1 MSILTRWRPRERP
14 WIKWNIRLDL
24 IAKMPS
30 PLILLLL
37 LPSFA
42 LIMLV
47 VLATGFFYFD
57 PPRSMASI
65 LLIFPYHGIIVA
77 NVMTLIAG
85 WLCAAGGGLKWTRL
99 NRPMLFVAWFLLM
112 MAMMKVGR
120 HGFGLWLGGSI
131 GVSRV
136 ALLMG
141 GIVAPITCQVLL
153 LTSAFINKAQP
164 QLRERSYMRTVI
176 SLTVAMVV
184 SLAIGA
190 TTLLIK
196 LS

>member
-1 MSILTRWRPRERP
+1 M
-14 WIKWNIRLDL
+14 
-24 IAKMPS
+24 
-30 PLILLLL
+30 
-37 LPSFA
+37 
-42 LIMLV
+42 
-47 VLATGFFYFD
+47 
-57 PPRSMASI
+57 
-65 LLIFPYHGIIVA
+65 
-77 NVMTLIAG
+77 
-85 WLCAAGGGLKWTRL
+85 KWTRL

-120 HGFGLWLGGSI
+120 HGFDLWTGGSV

-164 QLRERSYMRTVI
+164 QLPERSYMRTVI
-176 SLTVAMVV
+176 ALTVAMLV

-190 TTLLIK
+190 TTLSLK

>member
-1 MSILTRWRPRERP
+1 M
-14 WIKWNIRLDL
+14 
-24 IAKMPS
+24 
-30 PLILLLL
+30 
-37 LPSFA
+37 
-42 LIMLV
+42 
-47 VLATGFFYFD
+47 
-57 PPRSMASI
+57 
-65 LLIFPYHGIIVA
+65 
-77 NVMTLIAG
+77 
-85 WLCAAGGGLKWTRL
+85 KWTRL

-120 HGFGLWLGGSI
+120 HGFDLWTGGSV

-136 ALLMG
+136 VLLMG

-153 LTSAFINKAQP
+153 LTSAFINKDQP
-164 QLRERSYMRTVI
+164 QLRGRSYMRTVI
-176 SLTVAMVV
+176 SLTVAMFV